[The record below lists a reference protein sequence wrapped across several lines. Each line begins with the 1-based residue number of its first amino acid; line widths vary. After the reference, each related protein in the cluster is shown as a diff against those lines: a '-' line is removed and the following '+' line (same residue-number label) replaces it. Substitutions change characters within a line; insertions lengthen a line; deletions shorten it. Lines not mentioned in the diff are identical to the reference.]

1 METID
6 LKAEYSTK
14 ESEELIRNTV
24 KTLQNEAIS
33 NCIKV
38 EINKSTKSSQMKVS
52 SLIKKLKILGT
63 HSICCPQMPRSS
75 WPEEL
80 GMIITYLNVLK

>member
-6 LKAEYSTK
+6 LKAEYSTN

-24 KTLQNEAIS
+24 QTLQNEASS

-38 EINKSTKSSQMKVS
+38 EINKSTKISQTKVS
-52 SLIKKLKILGT
+52 SVIKKLKILGT
-63 HSICCPQMPRSS
+63 HSIVMHICCPQMP
-75 WPEEL
+75 
-80 GMIITYLNVLK
+80 